1 MRVGVLGSRFRCE
14 CAPVRKTHS
23 NAPSTPRGAARETTA
38 NADAPRESHRGV
50 KLS

>member
-1 MRVGVLGSRFRCE
+1 MRVGVLGSGSVANARPFEKRIRTRHQRRA
-14 CAPVRKTHS
+14 APR
-23 NAPSTPRGAARETTA
+23 AATA